1 MIGVCIGF
9 AYGAVPD
16 GGCQPVWFQEPLPPE
31 DILFDYDVYLLR
43 KDRARALRQA
53 ATLQQQA
60 PVSQSTL
67 QPPVTPSP
75 EPAPTTPQPEP
86 TKPTAVT
93 LHITATV
100 PPESW
105 NSFGFKLIPK
115 LRSGQDLC
123 IQVDLSCRLDATA
136 APTTQAEIRRIIDD
150 LGLTGQVRVES

>member
-43 KDRARALRQA
+43 KARARALRQPPKPD
-53 ATLQQQA
+53 QSA
-60 PVSQSTL
+60 PSL